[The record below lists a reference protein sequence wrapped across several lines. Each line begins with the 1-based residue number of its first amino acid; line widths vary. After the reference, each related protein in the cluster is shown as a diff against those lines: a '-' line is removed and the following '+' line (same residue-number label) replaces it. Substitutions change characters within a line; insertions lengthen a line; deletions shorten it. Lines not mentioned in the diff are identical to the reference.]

1 MRPLGLTAVSLVG
14 GLLVLAPPGVA
25 TAATHAT
32 SSQASAV
39 AKAVRSSPVDGINK
53 LPSKRYTVTNVRI
66 STVSTSWAMASL
78 TATKEYRNKFQ
89 NSTAVAVRPAGT
101 REWVV
106 VDIGTAEVG
115 CGIAPNL
122 VLSDLLG
129 LKGSETPCPS
139 GTGIA

>member
-1 MRPLGLTAVSLVG
+1 MRPVFLTAVSL
-14 GLLVLAPPGVA
+14 LASLPILAPA
-25 TAATHAT
+25 DSANAATHAT

-39 AKAVRSSPVDGINK
+39 AKAVRSSPVDDIAKVPTN
-53 LPSKRYTVTNVRI
+53 RYTVTNVRI
-66 STVSTSWAMASL
+66 STVSKSWAMASL
-78 TATKEYRNKFQ
+78 TATKNYRSKFQ
-89 NSTAVAVRPAGT
+89 NSIAVAVRPAGT

-115 CGIAPNL
+115 CGIAPNR

-129 LKGSETPCPS
+129 LKGAETPCPF